1 MQAVVHSFD
10 RAQIVYEALGSS
22 GTSLVLVHGWCCDRT
37 YWDLQMAPLAAR
49 WRVVRLDLAGHGQSE
64 RGRTDWGMAAFG
76 ADVSAVVS
84 AAGLTDAILVGHSMG
99 ADVVLE
105 AARLMKGRVRG
116 LVWVDQYNQLS
127 TFMSEARVQERMA
140 PFRANFT
147 ETARAFIQGTFSS
160 ASDSSLLER
169 VAAHISSA
177 PESIAL
183 AALEATWNH
192 GRSVPGLL
200 AELDLAVV
208 AINAEIPSTDILSM
222 REHGVEVL
230 LMPGVGHFPML
241 ERPSDFNACLA
252 RAVELIFP
260 TDDDA

>member
-1 MQAVVHSFD
+1 MQAFAGSLD
-10 RAQIVYEALGSS
+10 RARIAYEALGAS
-22 GTSLVLVHGWCCDRT
+22 GTALVLVHGWCCDRT
-37 YWDLQMAPLAAR
+37 YWDLQIAPLAAR
-49 WRVVRLDLAGHGQSE
+49 WRVVCLDLTGHGQSGC
-64 RGRTDWGMAAFG
+64 RRTDWSMAAFG

-99 ADVVLE
+99 ADVILE
-105 AARLMKGRVRG
+105 AARLMRGCVRG

-127 TFMSEARVQERMA
+127 TFLSEARVQERIA

-147 ETARAFIQGTFSS
+147 ETTRAFVQRSFSS
-160 ASDSSLLER
+160 ASDSSLIER

-192 GRSVPGLL
+192 GRSVPALL
-200 AELDLAVV
+200 AELDLPVV
-208 AINAEIPSTDILSM
+208 AINAEYPSTDILSM
-222 REHGVEVL
+222 NQHGVEVL

-241 ERPSDFNACLA
+241 EKPTDFNARLA
-252 RAVELIFP
+252 RAVELVLP
-260 TDDDA
+260 TDGDV

>member
-1 MQAVVHSFD
+1 
-10 RAQIVYEALGSS
+10 
-22 GTSLVLVHGWCCDRT
+22 
-37 YWDLQMAPLAAR
+37 MAPLAAR

>member
-1 MQAVVHSFD
+1 MQAFVGSFD
-10 RAQIVYEALGSS
+10 RTHIAYDALGSS

-37 YWDLQMAPLAAR
+37 YWDLQVAPLAAR
-49 WRVVRLDLAGHGQSE
+49 WRVVRLDLTGHGQSDS
-64 RGRTDWGMAAFG
+64 RRTDWTMAAFG

-116 LVWVDQYNQLS
+116 LVWIDQYNQLS

-140 PFRANFT
+140 PFRANFN
-147 ETARAFIQGTFSS
+147 ETTRAFIQRTFSS
-160 ASDSSLLER
+160 ASDSSLIER

-183 AALEATWNH
+183 AALEATWDH

-200 AELDLAVV
+200 AELDLPVV
-208 AINAEIPSTDILSM
+208 AINAEHPSTDILSM
-222 REHGVEVL
+222 RQHGVEVL

-241 ERPSDFNACLA
+241 EKPTDFNACLA
-252 RAVELIFP
+252 RAVELVVLKE
-260 TDDDA
+260 